1 MREPALPDVTAKRRY
16 VADLE
21 IGESVD
27 TVFLL
32 SEHHPGKTKNDDWYL
47 RTKFSDKSGTI
58 AGIMWSDSGAEEAAK
73 NTKEGDHVRVVG
85 VVDLVA
91 FSIEG
96 SRCFSAYVPGG
107 GRRVPGWDLP
117 N

>member
-73 NTKEGDHVRVVG
+73 TAAAATLHAWQKMH
-85 VVDLVA
+85 DLHWYPK
-91 FSIEG
+91 SII
-96 SRCFSAYVPGG
+96 
-107 GRRVPGWDLP
+107 
-117 N
+117 

>member
-85 VVDLVA
+85 VVDDGL
-91 FSIEG
+91 
-96 SRCFSAYVPGG
+96 GG
-107 GRRVPGWDLP
+107 GLGAEGGAESAGVCEVGEG
-117 N
+117 